1 MKGVEEKI
9 EYTEDSAI
17 ETVSVD
23 YSIAKT
29 EEIAKLIGSQFE
41 GNISGKISMKKSIE
55 LLEKSGFE
63 KVE

>member
-1 MKGVEEKI
+1 M
-9 EYTEDSAI
+9 
-17 ETVSVD
+17 D